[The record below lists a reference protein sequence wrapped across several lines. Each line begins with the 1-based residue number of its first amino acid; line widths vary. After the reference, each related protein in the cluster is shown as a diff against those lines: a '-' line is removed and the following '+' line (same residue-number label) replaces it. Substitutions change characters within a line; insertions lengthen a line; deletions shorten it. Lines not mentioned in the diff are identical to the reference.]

1 MDFSR
6 FIAAERA
13 PIIQVVK
20 STAAAVVAWFVCV
33 LIYPEQIPIFGAI
46 AALITVQENVSQSL
60 TRGLERMV
68 GVVIGVTVALGA
80 AALFGATSWLFIVAI
95 LVAISLGWLLRMS
108 SGSTN
113 QVAITALLMI
123 ALGGTSVHYG
133 LERIVETL
141 IGAAIGIAINALIV
155 APVKITP
162 AREAINTLGYE
173 ASIALERVAD
183 ALSEP
188 RDNAWLT
195 EMRLNARLLLVQ
207 REKISQL
214 KQKAYESLQL
224 NPRGQRYR
232 AQLVQDD
239 ELLRKLDPIV
249 NQVVGMTRAIYDNYD
264 PELVDD
270 PGVQGMTEEM
280 RKAAHDLRR
289 LLTPELVKY
298 ADADTKPLPALTAP
312 YTIPTPNPK
321 HWVLIGSLLE
331 DLRRLRNRILTG
343 E

>member
-13 PIIQVVK
+13 PVIQVVK

-68 GVVIGVTVALGA
+68 GVVIGVSVALGA
-80 AALFGATSWLFIVAI
+80 AALFGATSWLFIVAL
-95 LVAISLGWLLRMS
+95 LVAISIGWILRMS

-214 KQKAYESLQL
+214 KQKAYESLRL

-232 AQLVQDD
+232 AQLEQDD
-239 ELLRKLDPIV
+239 ELLRRLDPIV
-249 NQVVGMTRAIYDNYD
+249 NQVVGMTRAVYDNYD
-264 PELVDD
+264 DELIDD
-270 PGVQGMTEEM
+270 PGVKGMTEEM

-298 ADADTKPLPALTAP
+298 SDTDTQPLPALTAP
-312 YTIPTPNPK
+312 YTIPTPSPK
-321 HWVLIGSLLE
+321 HWVLIGSLME